1 MNETTN
7 SRPLGRAACWIALAL
22 LVVPMFG
29 SYFFDDMF
37 STVSNIFAD
46 PSLLQLGWG
55 QDEYGKY
62 TSGYSIL
69 CIFGGLVLCGMLLDK
84 WGVRITGSI
93 FVGLMVAGAAM
104 VTWAITSGL
113 PARQSL
119 NVAWAGCMVF
129 GLGSEIAGVAVTRSI
144 AKWFKERN
152 MAFAMGLQLAIA
164 RLGTAT
170 AFLLSPVLIREKTG
184 VYTLAETARPAF
196 VGLVLL
202 LVGAIF
208 WAVFVAMDARFDRSR
223 PAPSRRPAPSGP
235 TPSAP
240 SSAASSVSCHSER
253 SEESASGPASPA
265 ASSTSDPTPSTAS
278 SAACHSERSE
288 ESASGPASP
297 GASSTSDP
305 TPSAASSAAC
315 HSERSEESASD
326 SAGSPDEEKFRFSDV
341 LKVLGNRN
349 WWLLALLCVFFY
361 SSIVAF
367 KKFSGAILVPR
378 FGVSS
383 QAAGFMATILPF
395 STVIFAPLFG
405 LMVDRRGNGT
415 RWMLFG
421 ALLALAAHLLIGFAP
436 SGKPFFGYL
445 SMILLGFSY
454 SLVPAAMWP
463 SVPRVIPDKMLGTA
477 YALIYWVQ
485 NLGLWAFKRFA
496 GHLLGGSVPAPAV
509 APGSLSSGSLDTLSQ
524 GSSSVLH
531 EGLSGAGLSPVLTT
545 ELMFVCVCVAALV
558 LAWLFMRSSRRNPSL
573 GLDAPNR

>member
-1 MNETTN
+1 MA
-7 SRPLGRAACWIALAL
+7 GRLKITGSAAAWIVLAL

-37 STVSNIFAD
+37 STVSNIFTD
-46 PSLLQLGWG
+46 PSMLELGWG
-55 QDEYGKY
+55 QAEYGKY

-104 VTWAITSGL
+104 VVWAITSGL

-119 NVAWAGCMVF
+119 GVAWAGCMVF

-144 AKWFKERN
+144 AKWFKGRS

-164 RLGTAT
+164 RLGTAA

-184 VYTLAETARPAF
+184 VYTLAETARPAMA
-196 VGLVLL
+196 GLVLL
-202 LVGAIF
+202 LVGAVM
-208 WAVFVAMDARFDRSR
+208 WAVFVAMDARFDREK
-223 PAPSRRPAPSGP
+223 GL
-235 TPSAP
+235 
-240 SSAASSVSCHSER
+240 
-253 SEESASGPASPA
+253 
-265 ASSTSDPTPSTAS
+265 SDRVDTA
-278 SAACHSERSE
+278 EQ
-288 ESASGPASP
+288 
-297 GASSTSDP
+297 D
-305 TPSAASSAAC
+305 
-315 HSERSEESASD
+315 
-326 SAGSPDEEKFRFSDV
+326 KFRFSDV

-367 KKFSGAILVPR
+367 KKFSGAILEPR

-383 QAAGFMATILPF
+383 QAASLMATILPF
-395 STVIFAPLFG
+395 STVVFAPLFG

-421 ALLALAAHLLIGFAP
+421 AALAFCAHLLIGFAP
-436 SGKPFFGYL
+436 EGKPVFGYV

-463 SVPRVIPDKMLGTA
+463 SVPKVIPERMLGTA
-477 YALIYWVQ
+477 FALIYWVQ
-485 NLGLWAFKRFA
+485 NIGLWAFKRFA
-496 GHLLGGSVPAPAV
+496 GRILENSAPV
-509 APGSLSSGSLDTLSQ
+509 K
-524 GSSSVLH
+524 V
-531 EGLSGAGLSPVLTT
+531 EI
-545 ELMFVCVCVAALV
+545 MFICVCVAALV
-558 LAWLFMRSSRRNPSL
+558 LAWLFMASSRRHPELSL
-573 GLDAPNR
+573 DRPNGK